1 MANTKKGK
9 SGAVGKVGTGVLAA
23 AALAAA
29 GYYFYASKDAKK
41 NRQVAAKWAGDF
53 KKDVVKRAKSLKNI
67 NRASVAAIV
76 EQSARAY
83 KGVRELDRSEVERA
97 AKELKKNWQNIANEL
112 KKGGAS
118 AMKQAK
124 KTGNRAAGAIKKVKK
139 VARKMTS

>member
-1 MANTKKGK
+1 MADTKKGK
-9 SGAVGKVGTGVLAA
+9 SGTVRKVGTGVLAA

-41 NRQVAAKWAGDF
+41 NRQVVSKWAVDF
-53 KKDVVKRAKSLKNI
+53 KKDVVKRAQSLKNI

-83 KGVRELDRSEVERA
+83 KGVRDLDRSEVERA
-97 AKELKKNWQNIANEL
+97 AKELKQNWQNIAKEL

-124 KTGNRAAGAIKKVKK
+124 KTGNRAASAVKK
-139 VARKMTS
+139 AKKAVRKMTS

>member
-1 MANTKKGK
+1 METQNKKGK
-9 SGAVGKVGTGVLAA
+9 LGAGVLAA

-53 KKDVVKRAKSLKNI
+53 KKDVVKRAKALKKI
-67 NRASVAAIV
+67 DRAAVAAIV

-83 KGVRELDRSEVERA
+83 KGVRNLDRTEIERA
-97 AKELKKNWQNIANEL
+97 AKELKNNWQKIAREL

-118 AMKQAK
+118 AMKQTKGAVK
-124 KTGNRAAGAIKKVKK
+124 KAKK
-139 VARKMTS
+139 VARKMSS